1 MVFSQ
6 TSQYQWLN
14 RNNRRNSFVYE
25 HILGKIKTKYDTC
38 TYMKP
43 SPSDWIW
50 VLLGVSINDKTINKL
65 MGEINK
71 KNSEDKFSKE
81 NQEPKNSNYSDL
93 LLKKLWEQHVEKKKI
108 LIGITWLSDINYGL
122 KFFIFSIL
130 THTTK

>member
-1 MVFSQ
+1 
-6 TSQYQWLN
+6 
-14 RNNRRNSFVYE
+14 
-25 HILGKIKTKYDTC
+25 
-38 TYMKP
+38 
-43 SPSDWIW
+43 
-50 VLLGVSINDKTINKL
+50 

>member
-1 MVFSQ
+1 
-6 TSQYQWLN
+6 
-14 RNNRRNSFVYE
+14 
-25 HILGKIKTKYDTC
+25 
-38 TYMKP
+38 MKP

-108 LIGITWLSDINYGL
+108 
-122 KFFIFSIL
+122 K
-130 THTTK
+130 